1 MRLFIFIFI
10 SIFLINSYA
19 LSNEN
24 KVTYLEIESD
34 KLIIKENP
42 LLSEFIGNVYVKNEI
57 NQFWGNKIIVEYDD
71 TKKMRVITI
80 IGDVVIVRPNERITG
95 NKAFYNLKLEKIK
108 INGNVSVSKNDD
120 ILHGDELLVDLI
132 SSISIIKGNK
142 NERVS
147 VKIAE

>member
-10 SIFLINSYA
+10 FIFLINSYA

-42 LLSEFIGNVYVKNEI
+42 FLSEFIGNIYVKNEI
-57 NQFWGNKIIVEYDD
+57 NQFWGDKIIVEYDD
-71 TKKMRVITI
+71 AKKIRFITI
-80 IGDVVIVRPNERITG
+80 IGDVIIERPNDRITG
-95 NKAFYNLKLEKIK
+95 DKARYNLKLEKIK
-108 INGNVSVSKNDD
+108 ISGNVSVFKNDD
-120 ILHGDELLVDLI
+120 VLHGDELFVDLI

-142 NERVS
+142 NKQVS
-147 VKIAE
+147 VNITE